1 MKDKMNNF
9 ESAIELLEALKTM
22 TSDEQKLVLMLIK
35 GYSAGIKVKNANVGT
50 V

>member
-22 TSDEQKLVLMLIK
+22 TNDEQKLALMLIK
-35 GYSAGIKVKNANVGT
+35 GYSAGVSSKNST
-50 V
+50 

>member
-1 MKDKMNNF
+1 MKNNEIKRFIHLLQTLNKDKQK
-9 ESAIELLEALKTM
+9 ELYF
-22 TSDEQKLVLMLIK
+22 MLIK